1 MIVLFKQKAPANI
14 VILFLFG
21 LLIKLPLFI
30 YPKVIVVPQTD
41 GRLYTAFIHSIGG
54 ATGTGALIASIIAL
68 FLLYVQALMVNYMI
82 NEYRLTIRQTFL
94 PAMAYMLITSL
105 LPEWSYMSA
114 VLLSNTLI
122 ILMFIILFGLY
133 NVSTGNS
140 KIFNIGLLAGLASY
154 IFFPSVF
161 FSLSV
166 IVGLMILRPFRLNE
180 VFLLLMGALTPYYFY
195 AVYLFLND
203 RLVVQQFIQSLYL
216 HPPSLQH
223 SLWIVIATVLLCI
236 PFLLGGYYIQLQLR
250 KMLIQARKN
259 WSILLVYLL
268 LAFIIPF
275 INSAPSFYT
284 WLLAAAPFA
293 CFHACAYLYTPR
305 KWLPSVL
312 FTVALVFILVQQ
324 YVSTAWQ

>member
-1 MIVLFKQKAPANI
+1 VIALFKQKAPANI
-14 VILFLFG
+14 VLLFLFG
-21 LLIKLPLFI
+21 LLIKLPLFL

-41 GRLYTAFIHSIGG
+41 GRLYVAFIN
-54 ATGTGALIASIIAL
+54 ALGTSHGSTVLASILAL
-68 FLLYVQALMVNYMI
+68 FLLYIQSLMLNYLI
-82 NEYRLTIRQTFL
+82 NEYRLTTHQTFL

-114 VLLSNTLI
+114 VLVSNTFI

-140 KIFNIGLLAGLASY
+140 KIYNIGLLAGLASY

-161 FSLSV
+161 FSISIIL
-166 IVGLMILRPFRLNE
+166 GLMILRPFRPNE
-180 VFLLLMGALTPYYFY
+180 VFLLFVGALTPYYFY
-195 AVYLFLND
+195 AVYLFLTD
-203 RLVVQQFIQSLYL
+203 HLTVQHFVQALYL
-216 HPPSLQH
+216 HLPPLQH
-223 SLWIVIATVLLCI
+223 SLWILIATALLCI
-236 PFLLGGYYIQLQLR
+236 PFLLGGYYVQLHLR

-268 LAFIIPF
+268 LAFFIPF
-275 INSAPSFYT
+275 LNSAPSFYT

-305 KWLPSVL
+305 NWVPSVL
-312 FTVALVFILVQQ
+312 FTAAVAFILLQQ
-324 YVSTAWQ
+324 YVSTTWH

>member
-14 VILFLFG
+14 VVLFLFG
-21 LLIKLPLFI
+21 LLIKLPLFL
-30 YPKVIVVPQTD
+30 YPKVIAVPETD
-41 GRLYTAFIHSIGG
+41 GRLYTAFIHALGPSAG
-54 ATGTGALIASIIAL
+54 AAVLASMIAF
-68 FLLYVQALMVNYMI
+68 FLLYVQALMVNYLI
-82 NEYRLTIRQTFL
+82 NEYRLTTRQTFL

-114 VLLSNTLI
+114 VLLSNTFI
-122 ILMFIILFGLY
+122 ILMFIILFRLY
-133 NVSTGNS
+133 NANGGNG
-140 KIFNIGLLAGLASY
+140 KIYNIGLLAGLASY

-161 FSLSV
+161 FSVSIIL
-166 IVGLMILRPFRLNE
+166 GLMILRPFRINE
-180 VFLLLMGALTPYYFY
+180 IFLLILGALTPYYFD
-195 AVYLFLND
+195 AAYLFLND
-203 RLVVQQFIQSLYL
+203 QLTKQHFMQVLYL
-216 HPPSLQH
+216 HLPPLQR
-223 SLWIVIATVLLCI
+223 SLWIVAAIVILCI
-236 PFLLGGYYIQLQLR
+236 PFLMGGYYVQQQLR

-268 LAFIIPF
+268 LAFFIPF
-275 INSAPSFYT
+275 INSSPSFYT

-324 YVSTAWQ
+324 YVSTTWH

>member
-14 VILFLFG
+14 VLLFLFG
-21 LLIKLPLFI
+21 LLIKLPIFL
-30 YPKVIVVPQTD
+30 YPKVITVPQTD
-41 GRLYTAFIHSIGG
+41 GPLYTAFIRFIGNSG
-54 ATGTGALIASIIAL
+54 SGLIIASLLAL
-68 FLLYVQALMVNYMI
+68 FLLYVQSLMLNYMI
-82 NEYRLTIRQTFL
+82 NEYRLTNHQTFL

-114 VLLSNTLI
+114 VLLSNSFI
-122 ILMFIILFGLY
+122 ILMFIILFSLY
-133 NVSTGNS
+133 NAASGNG
-140 KIFNIGLLAGLASY
+140 KIYNIGLLAGLASY
-154 IFFPSVF
+154 LFFPSVF
-161 FSLSV
+161 FSISV
-166 IVGLMILRPFRLNE
+166 MLGLMILRPFRLNE
-180 VFLLLMGALTPYYFY
+180 LFLLLMGAFTPYYFY

-203 RLVVQQFIQSLYL
+203 HFNIQRFAQSLYVHL
-216 HPPSLQH
+216 PPLQH
-223 SLWIVIATVLLCI
+223 SLWIVAAIVLLCI
-236 PFLLGGYYIQLQLR
+236 PFLLGGYYVQLQLR

-268 LAFIIPF
+268 LSFVIPF

-312 FTVALVFILVQQ
+312 FTAALAFILLQQ
-324 YVSTAWQ
+324 YLSTSWH